1 MSIYIRDTIGITHF
15 EEEKHLATATKRGG
29 SYLLRVYAG
38 YNTDGK
44 QIEKS
49 KTWKPPAGMTDKQA
63 DKEAKHQAALFEE
76 AVRNGIDAN
85 GNVKFADFAE
95 LWFSRYAEKQLRPK
109 TLEGYRK
116 LLVKINRG
124 IGHIPLNKIRPPHLL
139 EFYESIAEET
149 PGNASFRCTIN
160 IKAQLKQR
168 GLTKTAFSKMENISL
183 TTLDTAA
190 IGKPISKVSAQKI
203 CTGLEVALD
212 TAFHPTN
219 PSKKISASTIH
230 HYHRLISDILN
241 CAVNWQYIPYN
252 PCLRISPPK
261 KAATEIAYLDDAQAR
276 HLLDLLRQENSI
288 YRRAVT
294 MLLLTGL
301 RRGEL
306 FGLEWQDV
314 DFTNKTLNI
323 CRTSQYLPQ
332 RGVYTD
338 LPKNKTSHRLIM
350 VSDQVIAL
358 LREQQAWQWLQT
370 NTLKAQW
377 QCSNRIFTTENGT
390 PMRPDRLTQWFS
402 KFIARTDLPPIHIHS
417 LRHTYATLCIA
428 QGVPITAVAAQLGHA
443 NVATTATIYAHA
455 IKSAQIV
462 AANKIGNLFENVKI
476 TTKSE

>member
-1 MSIYIRDTIGITHF
+1 M
-15 EEEKHLATATKRGG
+15 ATATKRGG

-49 KTWKPPAGMTDKQA
+49 KTWRPPAGMTAKQA
-63 DKEAKHQAALFEE
+63 EKEAKHQAALFEE

-109 TLEGYRK
+109 TLEEYRK
-116 LLVKINRG
+116 LLIKINHG
-124 IGHIPLNKIRPPHLL
+124 IGHISLNKIRPPHLL

-149 PGNASFRCTIN
+149 PGNASLRCVID

-168 GLTKTAFSKMENISL
+168 GLTKTAFSQMARISR
-183 TTLDTAA
+183 TTLDTAV
-190 IGKPISKVSAQKI
+190 IGKPISETSAKKI
-203 CTGLEVALD
+203 CAGLGIALD
-212 TAFHPTN
+212 TAFHPTR
-219 PSKKISASTIH
+219 PSKKVSASTIQ
-230 HYHRLISDILN
+230 HYHRLICDILN
-241 CAVNWQYIPYN
+241 NAVNWQYIPYN

-261 KAATEIAYLDDAQAR
+261 NAATDIAYLDDTQAR
-276 HLLDLLRQENSI
+276 HLLELLWQENGI

-306 FGLEWQDV
+306 LGLEWQDV
-314 DFTNKTLNI
+314 DFKNKTLCI
-323 CRTSQYLPQ
+323 SRTSQYLPQ

-338 LPKNKTSHRLIM
+338 LPKNKTSYRLIM
-350 VSDQVIAL
+350 VSDQVIDL
-358 LREQQAWQWLQT
+358 LREQQAWQWLQA

-402 KFIARTDLPPIHIHS
+402 RFVAKTDLPPIHIHS

-455 IKSAQIV
+455 IKSAQIA
-462 AANKIGNLFENVKI
+462 AANTIGSLFEDVKI
-476 TTKSE
+476 TIK